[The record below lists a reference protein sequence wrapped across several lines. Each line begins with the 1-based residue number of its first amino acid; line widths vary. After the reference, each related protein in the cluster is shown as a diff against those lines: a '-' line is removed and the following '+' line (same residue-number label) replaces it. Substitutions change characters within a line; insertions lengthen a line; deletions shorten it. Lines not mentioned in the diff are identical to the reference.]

1 MKNQYY
7 VGTLTALSL
16 SLILASTS
24 SIAAPLDVSTLAP
37 TADAGVINEERILY
51 WMVKRGE
58 LAADASDEQKRA
70 ALAAYTHR
78 ASGFQSK
85 GLLIQESL
93 EKQQRQ
99 RLKQSKNI
107 RTMSFASP
115 QADADI
121 NKTVK
126 VLGILIDFPDLPHD
140 NNRLSASDTAMYYPS
155 YPTSHYNNLMFSPT
169 GFTGPQGQNLMTGYQ
184 YYQAESGGSF
194 SFTGDVKGW
203 YTASQNA
210 AYYGVNDPDND
221 DSDKAVPELVK
232 EAVTQAL
239 ASMTSAEI
247 ASYDVEDPYDVDN
260 DGNLDE
266 PDGDIDH
273 VMLFHS
279 SIGEE
284 AGGGVLGDDAIWS
297 HRFFVYEGSA
307 PGYTIPGTGKK
318 VFGYTIQPIDAAAG
332 VVVHE
337 FGHDLGLPD
346 EYDTTNKGDGSPVGS
361 WSIMSGGSWTGAI
374 AGTEPVGFS
383 PYARSYLQNKY
394 KGKWLTEEVLTLSDI
409 PSNGLDVALVEA
421 VNNTQVNQIAV
432 KLPPA
437 DIAFKLPYAGSYQY
451 YSGQGNMIS
460 TAAAFSTELPVS
472 TALTLTMKAHW
483 NIELDYDYAQVMVD
497 GVALNGNHT
506 KASNPTNNAKNII
519 TGKSSEVPGA
529 EGADSWVDLTFD
541 LSGYAGSN
549 RQISIVYFTDQAVGD
564 YGLVIDEIKLLDGTS
579 EIYSDGA
586 ELDGQMTLSGGFA
599 RIDNNRPGAERRY
612 LVQLRSHNGVD
623 AGLASHSYEPGVL
636 LWLEDFNVADNNS
649 SEHPGSGLIGVVDAD
664 QNLIGSYGSATQIR
678 DATFSMFNQST
689 YFNDNH
695 LNANSLF
702 EDSQD
707 YSAPLQPQSGIILPA
722 IGLSMEVLAQSNDS
736 SSATVRFTY
745 SGEPVTP
752 EPKPEPVPV
761 TVDVMAQQTFGS
773 VSFSANVA
781 GGDGNYS
788 YAWEFGV
795 IGATS
800 TEASPTY
807 VYSESDDY
815 AVSLT
820 VTDGKGVSATDLILL
835 KVEVPPAAGFS
846 FVASDLQ
853 VTFTDSTLAGVG
865 ALSYQ
870 WAFGDGTNSAEQ
882 SPTHTYNQAGSYTVT
897 LTVTDASNN
906 TSTVSQA
913 VVVTAPVVVPPVVV
927 PPVVEPE
934 KSSGG
939 GSLGWLS
946 MSALLLLGLRRRA

>member
-7 VGTLTALSL
+7 LGALTALSL
-16 SLILASTS
+16 SLMLASPLT
-24 SIAAPLDVSTLAP
+24 IAAPLDISSLAP
-37 TADAGVINEERILY
+37 SADASVINEERILY
-51 WMVKRGE
+51 WMIKRGE
-58 LAADASDEQKRA
+58 LAADASDGQKRV
-70 ALAAYTHR
+70 ALAAYTQR
-78 ASGFQSK
+78 ATGFQTK
-85 GLLIQESL
+85 GLLIQQSL

-99 RLKQSKNI
+99 RLKQSKVA
-107 RTMSFASP
+107 RSMSFASP

-126 VLGILIDFPDLPHD
+126 VLGILIDFPDLPHN
-140 NNRLSASDTAMYYPS
+140 NNRLSASDTDMYYPS
-155 YPTSHYNNLMFSPT
+155 YPTSHYNNLMFSST

-194 SFTGDVKGW
+194 FFTGSVKGW

-210 AYYGVNDPDND
+210 AYYGANDPDNNND
-221 DSDKAVPELVK
+221 DTAVPELVK

-239 ASMTSAEI
+239 ANMTSEEI
-247 ASYDVEDPYDVDN
+247 ASYDVEDPYDFDG

-297 HRFFVYEGSA
+297 HRFFVYENS
-307 PGYTIPGTGKK
+307 PGYTIPGTSKK

-346 EYDTTNKGDGSPVGS
+346 EYDTSYNGDGSPVGS
-361 WSIMSGGSWTGAI
+361 WSIMSGGSWTGTI
-374 AGTEPVGFS
+374 AGTQPVGFS

-394 KGKWLTEEVLTLSDI
+394 KGKWLTEEVLSLNDI
-409 PSNGLDVALVEA
+409 PVGGRDVALVEA

-432 KLPPA
+432 KLPPT
-437 DIAFKLPYAGSYQY
+437 DIAFKPPYAGSYQY
-451 YSGQGNMIS
+451 YSGQGDMIS
-460 TAAAFSTELPVS
+460 TAAAFSIALPVS
-472 TALTLTMKAHW
+472 AVLTLKMKAHW
-483 NIELDYDYAQVMVD
+483 NIEQDYDYAQVMVD
-497 GVALNGNHT
+497 GVAIAGNHT
-506 KASNPTNNAKNII
+506 KPSNTINSAKNII
-519 TGKSSEVPGA
+519 TGKSSDIAGA
-529 EGADSWVDLTFD
+529 EGADSWVDLIFD

-564 YGLVIDEIKLLDGTS
+564 YGLVVDEIKLLDGTN

-586 ELDGQMTLSGGFA
+586 ETEGKMTLTGGFA
-599 RIDNNRPGAERRY
+599 RIDNNRPGKDRRY
-612 LVQLRSHNGVD
+612 LVQLRSYNGVD

-636 LWLEDFNVADNNS
+636 LWLEDFNEADNNS

-664 QNLIGSYGSATQIR
+664 QNLISSYGSAIQIR

-695 LNANSLF
+695 LTANNLF
-702 EDSQD
+702 DDSQD

-722 IGLSMEVLAQSNDS
+722 LGLTMEVVAQNNDS
-736 SSATVRFTY
+736 STATVRFKY
-745 SGEPVTP
+745 RGEPVPP
-752 EPKPEPVPV
+752 EPAPDPV
-761 TVDVMAQQTFGS
+761 TVSISAQQTLAS
-773 VSFSANVA
+773 VSFSANVT
-781 GGDGNYS
+781 GGYGDYS

-795 IGATS
+795 PDATS
-800 TEASPTY
+800 TLVNPTY
-807 VYSESDDY
+807 VYSESNEY
-815 AVSLT
+815 TVSLT
-820 VTDGKGVSATDLILL
+820 VTDGLGARATELL
-835 KVEVPPAAGFS
+835 FIYVEVPPTASFS
-846 FVASDLQ
+846 FVTSDLR
-853 VTFTDSTLAGVG
+853 VTFSDSTSAGVG
-865 ALSYQ
+865 ELSYQ
-870 WAFGDGTNSAEQ
+870 WTFGDGSSSSEP
-882 SPTHTYNQAGSYTVT
+882 SPVHTYSQAGSYTVT
-897 LTVTDASNN
+897 LTVTDAKGY
-906 TSTVSQA
+906 TSVANETL
-913 VVVTAPVVVPPVVV
+913 VVTTAVVV
-927 PPVVEPE
+927 PPVVEPPAVEIE

-946 MSALLLLGLRRRA
+946 LSALFLLALRRRA

>member
-16 SLILASTS
+16 SLMLASTS
-24 SIAAPLDVSTLAP
+24 SLAAPLDVSTLVPA
-37 TADAGVINEERILY
+37 ADAGVINEERILY
-51 WMVKRGE
+51 WMIKRGE
-58 LAADASDEQKRA
+58 LAADATDEQKRA
-70 ALAAYTHR
+70 ALTAYTQR
-78 ASGFQSK
+78 ATGFQTK
-85 GLLIQESL
+85 GLLIQQSL
-93 EKQQRQ
+93 EKQQHQ
-99 RLKQSKNI
+99 RLKQAKTV
-107 RTMSFASP
+107 RAMSFAAP

-155 YPTSHYNNLMFSPT
+155 YPTSHYNNLMFSTT
-169 GFTGPQGQNLMTGYQ
+169 GFSGPQGQNLMTGYQ

-194 SFTGDVKGW
+194 YFTGSVKGW

-210 AYYGVNDPDND
+210 AYYGANDPDNNND
-221 DSDKAVPELVK
+221 DTAVPELVK

-239 ASMTSAEI
+239 ASMTSEEI
-247 ASYDVEDPYDVDN
+247 TSYDVEDPYDLDG
-260 DGNLDE
+260 DGNLNE
-266 PDGDIDH
+266 ADGDIDH

-284 AGGGVLGDDAIWS
+284 AGGGVLSDDAIWS
-297 HRFFVYEGSA
+297 HRFFVYEGNA

-394 KGKWLTEEVLTLSDI
+394 KGKWLTEEVLSLNDI
-409 PSNGLDVALVEA
+409 PADGRDVALVEA

-432 KLPPA
+432 KLPPT

-451 YSGQGNMIS
+451 YSGQGDMIS
-460 TAAAFSTELPVS
+460 TAAAFSIDLPVS
-472 TALTLTMKAHW
+472 VSLTLAMKAHW
-483 NIELDYDYAQVMVD
+483 NIEQDYDYAQVMVD
-497 GVALNGNHT
+497 GVVVAGNHT
-506 KASNPTNNAKNII
+506 KASNATNNAKNII
-519 TGKSSEVPGA
+519 TGKSSDIAGA

-564 YGLVIDEIKLLDGTS
+564 YGLVVDEIKLLDGTN

-586 ELDGQMTLSGGFA
+586 ETEGKMTLTGGFA
-599 RIDNNRPGAERRY
+599 RIDNNRPGKERRY

-636 LWLEDFNVADNNS
+636 LWLEDFNATNNNS

-664 QNLIGSYGSATQIR
+664 QNLIGSYGTATQIR
-678 DATFSMFNQST
+678 DATFSMFNQLA

-695 LNANSLF
+695 LAANNLF
-702 EDSQD
+702 DDGQD

-722 IGLSMEVLAQSNDS
+722 LGLTMEVIAQSNDS
-736 SSATVRFTY
+736 STATVRFNY

-752 EPKPEPVPV
+752 EPDPEPV
-761 TVDVMAQQTFGS
+761 TVSISAQQTLAS

-781 GGDGNYS
+781 GGDGNYR

-795 IGATS
+795 LGATS
-800 TEASPTY
+800 TIANPTY
-807 VYSESDDY
+807 VYSESNDY

-820 VTDGKGVSATDLILL
+820 VTDGKGVRATDLIFIN
-835 KVEVPPAAGFS
+835 VEVPPTASFS
-846 FVASDLQ
+846 FAASDLR
-853 VTFTDSTLAGVG
+853 VTFSDSTSAGVG

-870 WAFGDGTNSAEQ
+870 WTFGDGASSSES
-882 SPTHTYNQAGSYTVT
+882 SPVHTYSQAGSYNVT
-897 LTVTDASNN
+897 LTVTDTKDN
-906 TSTVSQA
+906 TSIASRTVA
-913 VVVTAPVVVPPVVV
+913 VTAAVVVPPVV

-946 MSALLLLGLRRRA
+946 LSVLLLLGLRRRA